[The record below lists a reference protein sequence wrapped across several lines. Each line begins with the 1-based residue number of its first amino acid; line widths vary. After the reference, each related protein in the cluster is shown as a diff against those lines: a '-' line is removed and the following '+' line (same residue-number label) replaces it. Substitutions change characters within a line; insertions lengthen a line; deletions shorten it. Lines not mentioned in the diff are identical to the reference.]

1 MSVKTNNVKKLGFTN
16 EEIKDILE
24 EAGYEVN
31 KYYLRN
37 CQKFAELL
45 NDLDYDGKMNKD
57 DVINFLYPTSEE
69 EKPKEPDVFPEY
81 YEERIKD
88 DEYDEI
94 ERLEKIRDEIDEK
107 IKELREVEKYNENEV
122 EGLMNIPA
130 SESEV
135 QKSHEERY

>member
-24 EAGYEVN
+24 EAGYEVD

-37 CQKFAELL
+37 CQKFAEFL
-45 NDLDYDGKMNKD
+45 NEFDYDGKMNKD
-57 DVINFLYPTSEE
+57 DVINFLYPTSKE

-88 DEYDEI
+88 DDEYNEI

-130 SESEV
+130 SES
-135 QKSHEERY
+135 

>member
-1 MSVKTNNVKKLGFTN
+1 
-16 EEIKDILE
+16 
-24 EAGYEVN
+24 
-31 KYYLRN
+31 
-37 CQKFAELL
+37 
-45 NDLDYDGKMNKD
+45 MNKD
-57 DVINFLYPTSEE
+57 DVINFLYPTSKK

-107 IKELREVEKYNENEV
+107 IKELREVENEV

-135 QKSHEERY
+135 QKSHEERYKIMSQNQHKIY

>member
-1 MSVKTNNVKKLGFTN
+1 
-16 EEIKDILE
+16 
-24 EAGYEVN
+24 
-31 KYYLRN
+31 
-37 CQKFAELL
+37 
-45 NDLDYDGKMNKD
+45 MNKD
-57 DVINFLYPTSEE
+57 DVINFLYPTSE

-130 SESEV
+130 SESAV
-135 QKSHEERY
+135 QKSHEERYKNYVSESTQNLLDGE